1 MPKQM
6 LLDKASE
13 LRDIA
18 DSLESYASEMEDE
31 ETSEGDIGMTDSEAS
46 SGDTKIKMAAA
57 AIRKGLK

>member
-1 MPKQM
+1 M

-31 ETSEGDIGMTDSEAS
+31 ETSEGEPGMTNSEAS